1 MTFLAGGNVG
11 LQDVNLRDDRTYN
24 TLEDDPARTFFLP
37 CLSEAITYDRA
48 VGYFRSSVFSL
59 IGAGLDEIVTKNGKI
74 RIIASPHLDD
84 DDITRINNGYEIRK
98 AIEESMIDV
107 LADLSK
113 DEEKQ
118 LGYLGRLIANGY
130 LDFKIAVTRIGEKV
144 GLYHDKYGIIT
155 DETGDRLV
163 FSGSNNETY
172 HALRVNSETFTV
184 SCPWDGV
191 AAQKTIERFSRD
203 FDRLWNGDLPRVDVF
218 NLPEITYRRL
228 QELSEQI
235 PHDYVPEFELPQREI
250 PVVLDDVEEDEPEGT
265 RPMVTGIPAIPSGI
279 EIRDYQENAINA
291 WLQNKGRGVFK
302 MATGTGKTITALAL
316 VSRFFKKFQD
326 AGQPMLLIV
335 VCPLKHLVDQWAE
348 NAQLFGISPVKCYDE
363 NPQWRSRVLSVIQK
377 INFGGPKF
385 ESIVVTTDTFRGDN
399 FQQLLSQ
406 CSREVLLI
414 ADEVHNFG
422 SELLHSRLPER
433 VNFRLGLSATPERFN
448 EDETKKIYDYFGNI
462 IFELDLKAAIEM
474 GALCQYRYRVVP
486 TYLDSDEME
495 KYVELAREIGRIYAV
510 RGNGGSID
518 DDDGRLGA
526 LLGERA
532 RILGHCAG
540 KVPALKREL
549 SKKQD
554 LMFQLV
560 YCAEGRPPLR
570 EEDAQIDVVQEFIG
584 RELNQ
589 RVRQYVHGTSKHE
602 RKQLL
607 DRFSSGTDLK
617 YLLSMRCLD
626 EGVDIPDAR
635 VAYIMASSRNPR
647 QSVQRRGRV
656 LRRPSGDDHKV
667 ADIIDFLALP
677 NPDLLDADDSE
688 CEIEL
693 KLVAQELER
702 AKDFAELALNCDE
715 AIASIEGIMRDFG
728 LDGE

>member
-1 MTFLAGGNVG
+1 VG

-37 CLSEAITYDRA
+37 CLSEAVAYDRA
-48 VGYFRSSVFSL
+48 VGYFRSSIFSL
-59 IGAGLDEIVTKNGKI
+59 IGAGIDEIVRKNGKI

-84 DDITRINNGYEIRK
+84 DDITKINSGYELRK
-98 AIEESMIDV
+98 AIEESMVDV
-107 LADLSK
+107 LSELSE
-113 DEEKQ
+113 DEKKQ
-118 LGYLGRLIANGY
+118 LGYLGRLIANGF
-130 LDFKIAVTRIGEKV
+130 LDFKIAVTRIDEKI

-155 DETGDRLV
+155 DEVGDRLV
-163 FSGSNNETY
+163 FSGSNNETF

-184 SCPWDGV
+184 SCPQDGV

-203 FDRLWNGDLPRVDVF
+203 FDRLWNGDRPRVEVF
-218 NLPEITYRRL
+218 NLSEITYRRL

-235 PHDYVPEFELPQREI
+235 PHDYVPEFELPPREI
-250 PVVLDDVEEDEPEGT
+250 PVETVDGEDEELEEI
-265 RPMVTGIPAIPSGI
+265 RPMVTGIPAIPRGI

-316 VSRFFKKFQD
+316 VSRFFKRFQD
-326 AGQPMLLIV
+326 AGQPMLLVV

-348 NAQLFGISPVKCYDE
+348 NALLFGVSPVRCYDE
-363 NPQWRSRVLSVIQK
+363 NPQWRNRMLSVIQK

-385 ESIVVTTDTFRGDN
+385 ESIVVTTNTFREDS
-399 FQQLLSQ
+399 FQQLLAQ
-406 CSREVLLI
+406 CNREVLLI

-422 SELLHSRLPER
+422 SGLLQSRLPER
-433 VNFRLGLSATPERFN
+433 VNFRLGLSATPERFD
-448 EDETKKIYDYFGNI
+448 EDETQKIYDYFGEI
-462 IFELDLKAAIEM
+462 IFELDLKAAIAM
-474 GALCQYRYRVVP
+474 GALCQYRYRVIP

-495 KYVELAREIGRIYAV
+495 KYIELAREIGQIYAV
-510 RGNGGSID
+510 KGNGGGID
-518 DDDGRLGA
+518 DDDGRLGS

-540 KVPALKREL
+540 KVPALKKEL
-549 SKKQD
+549 AKKQD

-570 EEDAQIDVVQEFIG
+570 EEDAQIDVVQEFVG
-584 RELNQ
+584 QELHQ
-589 RVRQYVHGTSKHE
+589 RVRKYVHGTSKQQ

-635 VAYIMASSRNPR
+635 VAYILASSRNPR

-656 LRRPSGDDHKV
+656 LRRPSGDDSKV

-677 NPDLLDADDSE
+677 HPDILDGEDNE

-702 AKDFAELALNCDE
+702 AKDFAYLALNCDE
-715 AIASIEGIMRDFG
+715 AVASIEDIMRDFG
-728 LDGE
+728 IEGK